1 MKRTLADLLAYGIQ
15 YLRSPT
21 ATFFTLVFPV
31 LLILVFGGVFGSPED
46 VSVELHVQDLDGSD
60 LSHALVQSLE
70 QTGVLNVVEVPQD
83 QDLEAY
89 VRERSVTAALL
100 IPEGFGS
107 NVTRALGGDPG
118 ARPQVI
124 LLGDPSSSAFQT
136 VQGAVLA
143 AVTTYNF
150 ALSDASPVVAV
161 DIRSVAAEAFTF
173 LDFFIP
179 GVIGIT
185 VLTPLFATS
194 TTYAEYRERHYLKLL
209 ATTPLRKWE
218 WLLSRTLWLLGL
230 TFLSTLLMLAV
241 ARAAFGTAM
250 ALTPIAAAFIVSGTV
265 LFVSLG
271 MLLGSVAKDVE
282 AANALANV
290 VYFPM
295 MFLSGAFWPVEIMP
309 EYVQAISRVL
319 PLTYFNDG
327 MRDTLVLGNTSGAL
341 TNLAIITVLAL
352 LTFIIAA
359 RVVRWRAE

>member
-150 ALSDASPVVAV
+150 ALSDASQ
-161 DIRSVAAEAFTF
+161 
-173 LDFFIP
+173 
-179 GVIGIT
+179 G
-185 VLTPLFATS
+185 
-194 TTYAEYRERHYLKLL
+194 
-209 ATTPLRKWE
+209 
-218 WLLSRTLWLLGL
+218 
-230 TFLSTLLMLAV
+230 
-241 ARAAFGTAM
+241 
-250 ALTPIAAAFIVSGTV
+250 
-265 LFVSLG
+265 
-271 MLLGSVAKDVE
+271 
-282 AANALANV
+282 
-290 VYFPM
+290 
-295 MFLSGAFWPVEIMP
+295 
-309 EYVQAISRVL
+309 
-319 PLTYFNDG
+319 
-327 MRDTLVLGNTSGAL
+327 
-341 TNLAIITVLAL
+341 
-352 LTFIIAA
+352 
-359 RVVRWRAE
+359 